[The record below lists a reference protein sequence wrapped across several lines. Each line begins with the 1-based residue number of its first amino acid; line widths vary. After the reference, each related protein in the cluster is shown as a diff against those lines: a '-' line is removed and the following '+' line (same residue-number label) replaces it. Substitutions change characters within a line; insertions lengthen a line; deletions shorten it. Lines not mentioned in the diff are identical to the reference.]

1 MTVYSDNVYLKNL
14 DTQVKNTIISTLG
27 VVTIREIDGK
37 SYVIIERGDNEQY
50 KVLFPSVDDVIDMY
64 TCIKG
69 IVDGYLFNFIVF
81 TFKHN

>member
-14 DTQVKNTIISTLG
+14 DTHVKNTIISTLG

-37 SYVIIERGDNEQY
+37 SYVIIERGDNEQD
-50 KVLFPSVDDVIDMY
+50 KVLFPSVDDVIDMS

-69 IVDGYLFNFIVF
+69 IVDSSLFNFIVF

>member
-14 DTQVKNTIISTLG
+14 DTQVKNTIISTQG

-50 KVLFPSVDDVIDMY
+50 KVLFPSVDDVIDMS

-69 IVDGYLFNFIVF
+69 IVDGYLFNLKVF
-81 TFKHN
+81 TYKHN